1 MTMQNASWM
10 KWTGLTVSLALLAGC
25 VINPYVK
32 TAAVPRNDPIA
43 KTCKEIAK
51 AAIGANEARNYAEC
65 VRRTME
71 SKAGRYAWMNNGGSV
86 LLMQM
91 AGFAGYSGV
100 RGGHQAQVAA
110 FTTGGASMY
119 GAQQYLYR
127 KPREVIYWSGSNAIG
142 CAIGVT
148 QRRTVVADAAKV
160 EFDKM
165 VGLYASEGRQ
175 LPSLL
180 EALEARLENPPHR
193 TQCSAATKND
203 WAALKANF
211 EDELLSAVENEA
223 RKDEIQMRVQNLIFS
238 TQNADIDLIAITNA
252 IRDTVN
258 RQLALEQPDPAE
270 LGKILGAL
278 KLPALA
284 GATSPSGQKAADVL
298 ANINVTG
305 LNAMLSER
313 RMGFD
318 EAVHVCG
325 TQADYDA
332 ISADAENISRIL
344 AVLNQRLKDMELNLD
359 VLEQR
364 AKSTTEDGS
373 QLKYC
378 TLAKTNTL
386 MPFGLQLAQQG
397 VQKVAEGQTLSIAIG
412 GGVPPFSVAAM
423 STDSNGITA
432 IPKDTDDGGYKIE
445 ISAVSAKKGAKSMF
459 FASDAVGAGAVF
471 AVEVVAK

>member
-1 MTMQNASWM
+1 MNMQKASWV
-10 KWTGLTVSLALLAGC
+10 KWTGLTVSLGLVAGC

-32 TAAVPRNDPIA
+32 TAAIPRNDPIA
-43 KTCKEIAK
+43 SRCKMIAK
-51 AAIGANEARNYAEC
+51 DFVNATKAMEYAEC

-148 QRRTVVADAAKV
+148 QRRTVVAISAKD
-160 EFDKM
+160 EFQKM
-165 VGLYASEGRQ
+165 VELYLEEREE
-175 LPSLL
+175 LDDLL
-180 EALEARLENPPHR
+180 KTLQAGIEKPLRPK
-193 TQCSAATKND
+193 QCSEAMKRD
-203 WAALKANF
+203 WAALKS
-211 EDELLSAVENEA
+211 DLKDTLLPAARARES
-223 RKDEIQMRVQNLIFS
+223 RKDAIHKRVQKLIFS
-238 TQNADIDLIAITNA
+238 TQNANIDLIAITNA

-270 LGKILGAL
+270 LAKLLSAL
-278 KLPALA
+278 KLPAHA
-284 GATSPSGQKAADVL
+284 GIAAPSDKK
-298 ANINVTG
+298 VTVSETG
-305 LNAMLSER
+305 FRLSEL
-313 RMGFD
+313 D
-318 EAVHVCG
+318 APPPPPETAIQCG
-325 TQADYDA
+325 TEADYDA
-332 ISADAENISRIL
+332 LAAYVEFVFSSFAIL
-344 AVLNQRLKDMELNLD
+344 DQTLKDMELNLD
-359 VLEQR
+359 VLEER

-412 GGVPPFSVAAM
+412 GGVPPFSVSAM
-423 STDSNGITA
+423 STDSGGITA
-432 IPKDTDDGGYKIE
+432 VPKDTDDGGYKIE
-445 ISAVSAKKGAKSMF
+445 ISAVSAKKVAKSMF

-471 AVEVVAK
+471 AVEVVSK